1 MTASVQT
8 DRELSSEWLHLVR
21 RTKTNGK
28 RAERATKQPTE
39 TTMEESVTSLTAQ
52 SDRLARNLHMFRLQN
67 KKIVED
73 NRCIFS
79 DVLKSKRENTSK
91 MRDVFAAAFT
101 MLHSLEG
108 GQDTAEEAQRD
119 GEGAQEQRGGRRG
132 SLSSPGRVQK
142 GNNGSGNGFRRR
154 VDGEGGDRRK
164 MT

>member
-1 MTASVQT
+1 M
-8 DRELSSEWLHLVR
+8 R

-28 RAERATKQPTE
+28 RAERVARPPAE
-39 TTMEESVTSLTAQ
+39 TTVEETMTSLTEQ

-79 DVLKSKRENTSK
+79 NVLKSRRENSTK
-91 MRDVFAAAFT
+91 IRDVFAAAFT

-108 GQDTAEEAQRD
+108 GQDLWE
-119 GEGAQEQRGGRRG
+119 GEPEQRVSRRA
-132 SLSSPGRVQK
+132 SLSSPGRAPR
-142 GNNGSGNGFRRR
+142 GAGTGFRRR
-154 VDGEGGDRRK
+154 VDKEDGESGEKRK